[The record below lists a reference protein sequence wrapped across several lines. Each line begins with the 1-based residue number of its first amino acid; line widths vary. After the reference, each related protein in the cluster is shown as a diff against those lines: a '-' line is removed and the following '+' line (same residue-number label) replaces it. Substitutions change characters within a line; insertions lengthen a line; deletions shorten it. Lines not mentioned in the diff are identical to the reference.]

1 MKLQLQPDRRML
13 RQFAWASLVLLPA
26 VAFFLAWRHGLPTP
40 WALAVGG
47 VGVLVAL
54 AQIGGFLVSEA
65 LGAALEKAVSKPV
78 FQGLMLV
85 AYPIGLVVSTV
96 LIGVIFYALIT
107 PIGLVFRLIGRDV
120 MGKRL
125 DKSAATYWHV
135 RGAPRP
141 ATSYFKLY

>member
-13 RQFAWASLVLLPA
+13 RQFAWASLLLLPGLA
-26 VAFFLAWRHGLPTP
+26 WFLAWRHGLPTP
-40 WALAVGG
+40 WALAIGG
-47 VGVLVAL
+47 LGVLVAL
-54 AQIGGFLVSEA
+54 AQIGAFLVSEA
-65 LGAALEKAVSKPV
+65 LGALLEKTIAKPV

-85 AYPIGLVVSTV
+85 AYPIGFVVSNV
-96 LIGVIFYALIT
+96 LIAAIFYVVIT

-125 DKSAATYWHV
+125 EPAKATYWHD

-141 ATSYFKLY
+141 PSSYFKLY

>member
-26 VAFFLAWRHGLPTP
+26 VSFFLAWRHGLPTP

-47 VGVLVAL
+47 LGVLVAL
-54 AQIGGFLVSEA
+54 AQIGAFLVSEA
-65 LGAALEKAVSKPV
+65 LGELLEKTIAKPV

-96 LIGVIFYALIT
+96 LIAAIFYVVIT

-125 DKSAATYWHV
+125 DPAKATYWHD

-141 ATSYFKLY
+141 ADSYFKLY

>member
-1 MKLQLQPDRRML
+1 ML

-26 VAFFLAWRHGLPTP
+26 FAFFLAWRHGLPTP

-107 PIGLVFRLIGRDV
+107 PIGLVFRVIGRDV

>member
-1 MKLQLQPDRRML
+1 
-13 RQFAWASLVLLPA
+13 
-26 VAFFLAWRHGLPTP
+26 
-40 WALAVGG
+40 
-47 VGVLVAL
+47 
-54 AQIGGFLVSEA
+54 
-65 LGAALEKAVSKPV
+65 
-78 FQGLMLV
+78 MLV

-107 PIGLVFRLIGRDV
+107 PIGLVFRVIGRDV

>member
-13 RQFAWASLVLLPA
+13 RQFAWASLFLLPA
-26 VAFFLAWRHGLPTP
+26 VGFFLAWRHGLPTP
-40 WALAVGG
+40 WALAIGG

-54 AQIGGFLVSEA
+54 AQIGAFFVSEA
-65 LGAALEKAVSKPV
+65 LGALLEKAITKPV
-78 FQGLMLV
+78 FQGLMIV

-96 LIGVIFYALIT
+96 LIAAIFYVVIT
-107 PIGLVFRLIGRDV
+107 PIGLVFRVIGRDV

-125 DKSAATYWHV
+125 DKSKASYWHV

>member
-13 RQFAWASLVLLPA
+13 RQFAWASLVLLPT
-26 VAFFLAWRHGLPTP
+26 VAWFLAWRHGLPTP
-40 WALAVGG
+40 WALAIGG
-47 VGVLVAL
+47 LGVLVAL
-54 AQIGGFLVSEA
+54 AQIGAFLVSEA
-65 LGAALEKAVSKPV
+65 LGGLLEKAIAKPV

-85 AYPIGLVVSTV
+85 AFPIGLVVSTV
-96 LIGVIFYALIT
+96 LIAAIFYVVIT
-107 PIGLVFRLIGRDV
+107 PIGLVFRVIGRDV

-125 DKSAATYWHV
+125 DPSKATYWHE